1 MNIEILNDFD
11 ETKIYSAF
19 DNIIIEFGLD
29 TAPTSP
35 IDFAE
40 VIGLGFPVDLSP
52 NPKGNFYFNFKL
64 FSKSYITKGN
74 LQDKISYDVDILNAD
89 SFGKEDPDFMQGKNI
104 TIKVVLED
112 ATEITKNFI
121 LKYYRGVQDLERFNH
136 YLFVAQNDVIDYT
149 ATSIYYWRGYPL
161 DIGVFSKG
169 LGTIGLILN
178 NDISAAGNEST
189 EILTYQL
196 IDNYQFT
203 RVILTNGV
211 DNIRSTN
218 GTDLM
223 QLINSISVKDYDQAD
238 FAVKIFNVV
247 RMPECEGHYLKWLNR
262 SGDYSYFLFSNKY
275 EESID
280 ASSIGSI
287 NNDFKNK
294 EYNPSP
300 SLSKGKTSNR
310 EMTLF
315 KSKVDE
321 KMRYFLSDLIDSPK
335 VYYYT
340 GKKDTK
346 ASQYNWIEVN
356 VTDNNF
362 EMERPKEN
370 TWNYFLQIEFTKY
383 KNQTI

>member
-1 MNIEILNDFD
+1 MNIDILNDFD

-52 NPKGNFYFNFKL
+52 DPQGNFYFNFKL

-136 YLFVAQNDVIDYT
+136 YLFVAQNDVIDYR
-149 ATSIYYWRGYPL
+149 ATSIYLWKGYPL
-161 DIGVFSKG
+161 DIGVFSKD
-169 LGTIGLILN
+169 LSIIRIAIEEN
-178 NDISAAGNEST
+178 YFNSNSNEINT
-189 EILTYQL
+189 FLL
-196 IDNYQFT
+196 IDGYQFA

-211 DNIRSTN
+211 DNIRSFN
-218 GTDLM
+218 GADL
-223 QLINSISVKDYDQAD
+223 LENINSIYVAD
-238 FAVKIFNVV
+238 ASEANFAVKIFNVV
-247 RMPECEGHYLKWLNR
+247 NMPECEGHYLKWLNR

-275 EESID
+275 EETID
-280 ASSIGSI
+280 ASSIGKI
-287 NNDFKNK
+287 NNDYANK
-294 EYNPSP
+294 GQNVSP
-300 SLSKGKTSNR
+300 SLSKGKKSNR
-310 EMTLF
+310 ELTLF
-315 KSKVDE
+315 KDRVGVE
-321 KMRYFLSDLIDSPK
+321 MRYFLSDLIDSPK

-346 ASQYNWIEVN
+346 ASEFDWIEVDVAN
-356 VTDNNF
+356 SDF
-362 EMERPKEN
+362 EMNRPKERV
-370 TWNYFLQIEFTKY
+370 WDFYLDIEFPEY
-383 KNQTI
+383 KNQVI